1 MAISRQKEAR
11 SRDYSLPE
19 LSNESVLYGAQGA
32 LCRNPERKPYAASG
46 TTSGELFT

>member
-19 LSNESVLYGAQGA
+19 LSNESVLYGAQGHRKEMNRA
-32 LCRNPERKPYAASG
+32 LGHLCAHIG
-46 TTSGELFT
+46 